1 MAQCGVALEYA
12 SEEPKN
18 HKEAVLA
25 AVAQHGRAL
34 GYASITQGEFRTYV
48 RGRHAAYRT
57 CDAFLLAARPHAN
70 SLRAAPAPRPAS
82 WVLDGIGEDASRH
95 VQCVRR
101 VAMRQGVGGNLRRC
115 GELMLSPAARSK
127 RGGVGE
133 GGGGRRNAQNSPLAD
148 YRARFSRVPGFSHI
162 PIFPCAK
169 HHAAARNAPSAL

>member
-1 MAQCGVALEYA
+1 MPRR
-12 SEEPKN
+12 SFKN
-18 HKEAVLA
+18 DKEVVLA

-34 GYASITQGEFRTYV
+34 GYASITPGEFRTYV

-101 VAMRQGVGGNLRRC
+101 VVMRQGVGGNVRRC
-115 GELMLSPAARSK
+115 REVLSPAARPK

-133 GGGGRRNAQNSPLAD
+133 GGWEMRGVVEGGWGFPAQTNVFWVGLAGGTT
-148 YRARFSRVPGFSHI
+148 R
-162 PIFPCAK
+162 
-169 HHAAARNAPSAL
+169 L